1 MAELT
6 TEITLEAPVD
16 RIWQL
21 LTDFGLY
28 PQWNPLFTKAT
39 GPVNPGERFDLVVK
53 LPGMDP
59 FPIKPV
65 LQEAEPKSRLSWQ
78 SSMLSSALLS
88 WTFCYELHSL
98 SPDRLRLTQRSS
110 FKGLL
115 SPLFSFAMKK
125 PVTDGMQSLND
136 ALKRWG
142 EKGNVRCMR
151 C

>member
-6 TEITLEAPVD
+6 TEITLDAPVE

-39 GPVNPGERFDLVVK
+39 GPVILGQSFDLVVK

-65 LQEAEPKSRLSWQ
+65 LREAEPKSRLSWQ
-78 SSMLSSALLS
+78 SSMISSVVLS

-98 SPDRLRLTQRSS
+98 TPERLRIIQRSW

-115 SPLFSFAMKK
+115 SPLFTFAMKK
-125 PVTDGMQSLND
+125 PVTDGMNSLND

-142 EKGNVRCMR
+142 EKGNVSCMK